1 MEFFSAQP
9 DLSLRISPPSAT
21 STDES
26 IELGFWRKPSVST
39 ASSSPFAAA
48 AAAAKAGVGEAT
60 STDFTL
66 KTSPTCPYFLHFDQ
80 HHHQDPL
87 SLMKPIRGIPV
98 YDRRLPL
105 PFTLCDSS
113 SSSSNSLFAPA
124 QLGLSRM
131 SSPRYYLPPQRLFA
145 GKRGARA
152 PRMRWTATLHAR
164 FVHAVELLGGHE
176 RATPKSVLE
185 LMDVK
190 DLTLAH
196 VKSHLQMYRT
206 VKNTD
211 HRTSASDLKD
221 NFEGYDQNGL
231 SRELVSDDNSSEGP
245 NLLTLGSTM
254 HQGRESYLNGELR
267 NTAKSLKK
275 DMETRNME
283 VFSEL
288 SPSKL
293 NLDFT
298 LGRPQ

>member
-48 AAAAKAGVGEAT
+48 AAKAGVGEAT
-60 STDFTL
+60 TDFTL

-196 VKSHLQMYRT
+196 VKSHLQ
-206 VKNTD
+206 D
-211 HRTSASDLKD
+211 CEEHRSQDIS
-221 NFEGYDQNGL
+221 F
-231 SRELVSDDNSSEGP
+231 
-245 NLLTLGSTM
+245 
-254 HQGRESYLNGELR
+254 RESYLNGELR